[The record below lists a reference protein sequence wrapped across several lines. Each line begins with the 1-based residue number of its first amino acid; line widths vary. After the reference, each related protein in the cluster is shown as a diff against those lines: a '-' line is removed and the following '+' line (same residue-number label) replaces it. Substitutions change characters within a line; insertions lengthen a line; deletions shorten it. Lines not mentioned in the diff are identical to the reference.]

1 MTCVEEWKPM
11 PRLDHLSDE
20 QNDIFLMSKKLII
33 GHNPNEVLFVDKMPK
48 NKGFFEKF
56 FNLFN

>member
-20 QNDIFLMSKKLII
+20 QNDEWVKKYQISNHGRVWSNLQT
-33 GHNPNEVLFVDKMPK
+33 GYVLVQIVMVT
-48 NKGFFEKF
+48 
-56 FNLFN
+56 L